1 MKYDVTDSFRKYIK
15 ELRIKRG
22 YTIEKMAYLCLL
34 SERTIGDIENG
45 KSKKVTE
52 KTVEKFAKT
61 LEIEFEELV
70 THCSEQQN
78 KPGNLETNLGDA
90 PYNIK
95 EASEEDLRWIVNCHK
110 KVYSEDD
117 CIPFEKMLEW
127 YNKNEIGFNKIV
139 DNSERICGN
148 LNILPLNDECLD
160 RFLQGKILEKDILE
174 SDLVNDED
182 VVNNLYVESF
192 VCIDNQGAFNNLA
205 AYQTLMLAD
214 LILKRFNLGENVKIY
229 AISANQI
236 ATQLLESLSF
246 TRIVEGNVRLDS
258 HAMFYIDY
266 DTVIKKLLWMS
277 NEERKPVFQNIL
289 DKLNVEAD
297 NL

>member
-22 YTIEKMAYLCLL
+22 FTIEKMAYECLL
-34 SERTIGDIENG
+34 SERTISDIENG

-52 KTVEKFAKT
+52 KTVEKFAKA
-61 LEIEFEELV
+61 LEIELEELV
-70 THCSEQQN
+70 THCSEDQN
-78 KPGNLETNLGDA
+78 MPGNLETNLGDA

-110 KVYSEDD
+110 KVYSESD

-127 YNKNEIGFNKIV
+127 YSKNKIGFNKII
-139 DNSERICGN
+139 DNSDRICGN

-174 SDLVNDED
+174 SDLVNDND

-192 VCIDNQGAFNNLA
+192 VCIDNHGAFNNLA
-205 AYQTLMLAD
+205 AYQTLMLAH

-229 AISANQI
+229 AIAANQI

-246 TRIVEGNVRLDS
+246 TRIVEGNVRLDN

-277 NEERKPVFQNIL
+277 NEDRKPVFQKLL
-289 DKLNVEAD
+289 DQLKVATE